1 MNLNMHTFLI
11 ETSSILN
18 QLSSLGEI
26 AVLSL
31 TNLLVVFITVHY
43 IYNSSEKTKDY
54 EFSFLLIG
62 SVVFFLCYMLG
73 NVNLQLGFALGLF
86 AIFGI
91 LRFRTDPIPIKEMSY
106 LFTGITIS
114 VINALSFDFFV
125 LHQVLIANVLLWIL
139 LAFMERVFYKTKE
152 SCLPLLYDRL
162 DLLAPD
168 KRGDLLED
176 LRSRTGLNISEVKI
190 KQFDLLKET
199 AELVIYFLP
208 QK

>member
-1 MNLNMHTFLI
+1 MIDINAFVPLEFLSPALLELI
-11 ETSSILN
+11 S
-18 QLSSLGEI
+18 
-26 AVLSL
+26 
-31 TNLLVVFITVHY
+31 LLVVFRL
-43 IYNSSEKTKDY
+43 IYTPSTLSTRRFLFSY
-54 EFSFLLIG
+54 FAISASVFILSFLLHHLEFEL
-62 SVVFFLCYMLG
+62 SLAV
-73 NVNLQLGFALGLF
+73 GLF

-168 KRGDLLED
+168 KREELLED
-176 LRSRTGLNISEVKI
+176 LRSRTGLDISEVKI

-208 QK
+208 RK

>member
-1 MNLNMHTFLI
+1 MIDINAFVPLEFLSPALLELI
-11 ETSSILN
+11 S
-18 QLSSLGEI
+18 
-26 AVLSL
+26 
-31 TNLLVVFITVHY
+31 LLVVFRL
-43 IYNSSEKTKDY
+43 IYTPSTLSTRRFLFSY
-54 EFSFLLIG
+54 FAISASVFILSFLLHHLEFEL
-62 SVVFFLCYMLG
+62 SLAV
-73 NVNLQLGFALGLF
+73 GLF

-125 LHQVLIANVLLWIL
+125 LHQVLVANVLLWIL

-168 KRGDLLED
+168 KREELLED
-176 LRSRTGLNISEVKI
+176 LRSRTGLDISEVKI

-208 QK
+208 RK

>member
-1 MNLNMHTFLI
+1 MIDINAFVPLEFLSPALLELI
-11 ETSSILN
+11 S
-18 QLSSLGEI
+18 
-26 AVLSL
+26 
-31 TNLLVVFITVHY
+31 LLVVFRL
-43 IYNSSEKTKDY
+43 IYTPSTLSTRRFLFSY
-54 EFSFLLIG
+54 FAISASVFILSFLLHHLEFEL
-62 SVVFFLCYMLG
+62 SLAV
-73 NVNLQLGFALGLF
+73 GLF

-162 DLLAPD
+162 DLLAPE
-168 KRGDLLED
+168 KREDLLED
-176 LRSRTGLNISEVKI
+176 LRSRTGLDISKVKI

-208 QK
+208 RK

>member
-1 MNLNMHTFLI
+1 MIDINAFVPLEFLSPALLELI
-11 ETSSILN
+11 S
-18 QLSSLGEI
+18 
-26 AVLSL
+26 
-31 TNLLVVFITVHY
+31 LLVVFRL
-43 IYNSSEKTKDY
+43 IYTPSTLSTRRFLFSY
-54 EFSFLLIG
+54 FAISASVFILSFLLHHLEFEL
-62 SVVFFLCYMLG
+62 SLAV
-73 NVNLQLGFALGLF
+73 GLF

-162 DLLAPD
+162 DLLAPE
-168 KRGDLLED
+168 KREELLED
-176 LRSRTGLNISEVKI
+176 LRSRTGLDISEVKI

-208 QK
+208 RK

>member
-1 MNLNMHTFLI
+1 MIDINAFVPLEFLSPALL
-11 ETSSILN
+11 ELVS
-18 QLSSLGEI
+18 
-26 AVLSL
+26 
-31 TNLLVVFITVHY
+31 LLVVFRL
-43 IYNSSEKTKDY
+43 IYTPSTLSTRRFLFSY
-54 EFSFLLIG
+54 FAISASVFILSFLLHHLEFEL
-62 SVVFFLCYMLG
+62 SLAV
-73 NVNLQLGFALGLF
+73 GLF

-125 LHQVLIANVLLWIL
+125 LHQVLVANVLLWIL

-162 DLLAPD
+162 DLLAPE
-168 KRGDLLED
+168 KREDLLED
-176 LRSRTGLNISEVKI
+176 LRSRTGLDISEVKI

-208 QK
+208 RK

>member
-1 MNLNMHTFLI
+1 MIDINAFVPLEFLSPALLELI
-11 ETSSILN
+11 S
-18 QLSSLGEI
+18 
-26 AVLSL
+26 
-31 TNLLVVFITVHY
+31 LLVVFRL
-43 IYNSSEKTKDY
+43 IYTPSTLSTRRFLFSY
-54 EFSFLLIG
+54 FAISASVFILSFLLHHLEFEL
-62 SVVFFLCYMLG
+62 SLAV
-73 NVNLQLGFALGLF
+73 GLF

-162 DLLAPD
+162 DLLAPE
-168 KRGDLLED
+168 KREDLLED
-176 LRSRTGLNISEVKI
+176 LRSRTGLDISEVKI

-208 QK
+208 RK

>member
-1 MNLNMHTFLI
+1 MIDINAFVPLEFLSPALL
-11 ETSSILN
+11 ELVS
-18 QLSSLGEI
+18 
-26 AVLSL
+26 
-31 TNLLVVFITVHY
+31 LLVVFRL
-43 IYNSSEKTKDY
+43 IYTPSTLSTRRFLFSY
-54 EFSFLLIG
+54 FAISASVFILSFLLHHLEFEL
-62 SVVFFLCYMLG
+62 SLAV
-73 NVNLQLGFALGLF
+73 GLF

-168 KRGDLLED
+168 KREELLED
-176 LRSRTGLNISEVKI
+176 LRSRTGLDISEVKI

-208 QK
+208 RK

>member
-1 MNLNMHTFLI
+1 MIDINAFVPLEFLSPALLELI
-11 ETSSILN
+11 S
-18 QLSSLGEI
+18 
-26 AVLSL
+26 
-31 TNLLVVFITVHY
+31 LLVVFRL
-43 IYNSSEKTKDY
+43 IYTPSTLSTRRFLFSY
-54 EFSFLLIG
+54 FAISASVFILSFLLHHLEFEL
-62 SVVFFLCYMLG
+62 SLAV
-73 NVNLQLGFALGLF
+73 GLF

-125 LHQVLIANVLLWIL
+125 LHQVLVANVLLWIL

-162 DLLAPD
+162 DLLAPE
-168 KRGDLLED
+168 KREDLLED
-176 LRSRTGLNISEVKI
+176 LRSRTGLDISEVKI

-208 QK
+208 RK

>member
-1 MNLNMHTFLI
+1 MIDINAFVPLEFLSPALLELI
-11 ETSSILN
+11 S
-18 QLSSLGEI
+18 
-26 AVLSL
+26 
-31 TNLLVVFITVHY
+31 LLVVFRL
-43 IYNSSEKTKDY
+43 IYTPSTLSTRRFLFSY
-54 EFSFLLIG
+54 FAISASVFILSFLLHHLEFEL
-62 SVVFFLCYMLG
+62 SLAV
-73 NVNLQLGFALGLF
+73 GLF

-125 LHQVLIANVLLWIL
+125 LHQVLIANVLLWTL

-162 DLLAPD
+162 DLLAPE
-168 KRGDLLED
+168 KREDLLED
-176 LRSRTGLNISEVKI
+176 LRSRTGLDISEVKI

-208 QK
+208 RK